1 MQQLQQLA
9 VPRCLSMSAA
19 ISRIYIAWLKGS
31 EIRRCCL
38 PDASCAAV
46 MCSAL
51 TRTCTEAEELVLKWG
66 RNELEV
72 RATHLH

>member
-9 VPRCLSMSAA
+9 VPWSLSMLAA
-19 ISRIYIAWLKGS
+19 ISRISITRLKGS
-31 EIRRCCL
+31 EICRCGL

-51 TRTCTEAEELVLKWG
+51 TCAFTEAEELVLKWG

-72 RATHLH
+72 RATHMH